1 MLNIFILL
9 ISVVTFALMTSDPR
23 ASQKSN
29 QQSVWQKQKPS
40 VEIHDLSIKSDK
52 QSDDV

>member
-9 ISVVTFALMTSDPR
+9 ISVFTFALMTSDPR

-29 QQSVWQKQKPS
+29 QQSAWQQQKPS